1 MHEKEAPVRITISAV
16 AIALI
21 SILGARPAHALF
33 GAVGWLGYGHVFQ
46 DGEDSSLGPTLELG
60 PSLSVPFIAVDLTYW
75 TDLDDAGEAS
85 QLRIG
90 GRIKPPLAPVYGRLA
105 LGLPL
110 DGDTRDVLGTD
121 IIFGAG
127 FEALSLPL
135 VKLNVELDYH
145 YWTDGPEG
153 ISIHPFEAKVGVAI
167 GF

>member
-1 MHEKEAPVRITISAV
+1 MRITISAV
-16 AIALI
+16 ALALI
-21 SILGARPAHALF
+21 SILGARPDHALF

-46 DGEDSSLGPTLELG
+46 DGEDSSLGPTVELG
-60 PSLSVPFIAVDLTYW
+60 PSLSVPFASLDLTYW

-85 QLRIG
+85 QLRLG
-90 GRIKPPLAPVYGRLA
+90 GRLKPPLVPVYGRLA

-110 DGDTRDVLGTD
+110 DGDTRDVFGTD
-121 IIFGAG
+121 VIIGAG
-127 FEALSLPL
+127 FEAFSLPL
-135 VKLNVELDYH
+135 FKLNVELDYH